1 MNPFRGGKKLRRSF
15 GKSCKSV
22 KELLNIMTQ
31 EDKSMED
38 NDQMAMIEDFAICNM
53 FPALGNALAARASIK
68 NKEAHRFMQDVL
80 VDVNT
85 KLWRLE
91 HRVDKE
97 YMRTVDFLNF
107 LHKTLVKVALDLR
120 KEKLKLFANIIV
132 NSTLIGNADENDNRK
147 YLFDETIDKID
158 EKLFEFLLRM
168 RSRHLTA
175 DDENNE
181 GWKGSDDELKLLGV
195 DDRTFSL
202 YADYLLGVGVVVRI
216 PRLDMGQD
224 DGTLYYTN
232 EYYVTQYG
240 LEFVEYVKETDNMYD
255 ARREMV
261 DEVQ

>member
-1 MNPFRGGKKLRRSF
+1 
-15 GKSCKSV
+15 
-22 KELLNIMTQ
+22 MTQ
-31 EDKSMED
+31 DDKWMKD
-38 NDQMAMIEDFAICNM
+38 NDQIAMIEDFAISNM
-53 FPALGNALAARASIK
+53 FPALGNALSARASIK

-80 VDVNT
+80 VEINT

-97 YMRTVDFLNF
+97 YMRTADFLNF

-132 NSTLIGNADENDNRK
+132 NSVLIGNSNKNDNRK

-158 EKLFEFLLRM
+158 EKLFGFLLRM
-168 RSRHLTA
+168 KSRYLTA

-181 GWKGSDDELKLLGV
+181 GWKGTDEELRLLGV
-195 DDRTFSL
+195 DDRTFCL
-202 YADYLLGVGVVVRI
+202 YADYLLGVGLVVRI

-240 LEFVEYVKETDNMYD
+240 LEFVEYVKE
-255 ARREMV
+255 V
-261 DEVQ
+261 DCI

>member
-1 MNPFRGGKKLRRSF
+1 MNHDS
-15 GKSCKSV
+15 
-22 KELLNIMTQ
+22 EMMITQ
-31 EDKSMED
+31 DDKWMKD
-38 NDQMAMIEDFAICNM
+38 NEQIAMIEDLSISNM
-53 FPALGNALAARASIK
+53 FPALGSALAARSSLK

-80 VDVNT
+80 VEVNA

-91 HRVDKE
+91 HRIDKE
-97 YMRTVDFLNF
+97 YMRTADFLNF

-158 EKLFEFLLRM
+158 ERLFEFLLRM
-168 RSRHLTA
+168 KSRHLTTN
-175 DDENNE
+175 DENNE

-216 PRLDMGQD
+216 PRLDMEQD

-240 LEFVEYVKETDNMYD
+240 LEFVEYVKETDNTYD
-255 ARREMV
+255 AG
-261 DEVQ
+261 

>member
-1 MNPFRGGKKLRRSF
+1 MM
-15 GKSCKSV
+15 
-22 KELLNIMTQ
+22 ITQ
-31 EDKSMED
+31 DDKWMKD
-38 NDQMAMIEDFAICNM
+38 NEQIAMIEDLSISNM
-53 FPALGNALAARASIK
+53 FPALGSALAARSSLK

-80 VDVNT
+80 VEVNA

-91 HRVDKE
+91 HRIDKE
-97 YMRTVDFLNF
+97 YMRTADFLNF

-158 EKLFEFLLRM
+158 ERLFEFLLRM
-168 RSRHLTA
+168 KSRHLTTN
-175 DDENNE
+175 DENNE

-216 PRLDMGQD
+216 PRLDMEQD

-240 LEFVEYVKETDNMYD
+240 LEFVEYVKETDNTYD
-255 ARREMV
+255 AG
-261 DEVQ
+261 

>member
-1 MNPFRGGKKLRRSF
+1 
-15 GKSCKSV
+15 
-22 KELLNIMTQ
+22 
-31 EDKSMED
+31 
-38 NDQMAMIEDFAICNM
+38 
-53 FPALGNALAARASIK
+53 
-68 NKEAHRFMQDVL
+68 MQDVL
-80 VDVNT
+80 VEVNA

-97 YMRTVDFLNF
+97 YMRTADFLNF

-132 NSTLIGNADENDNRK
+132 NSPLIGNADENDNRK

-158 EKLFEFLLRM
+158 ERLFEFLLRM
-168 RSRHLTA
+168 KSRHLTTN
-175 DDENNE
+175 DENNE
-181 GWKGSDDELKLLGV
+181 GWKGSDDELKHLGV

-216 PRLDMGQD
+216 PRLDMEQD

-240 LEFVEYVKETDNMYD
+240 LEFVEYVKETDNTYD